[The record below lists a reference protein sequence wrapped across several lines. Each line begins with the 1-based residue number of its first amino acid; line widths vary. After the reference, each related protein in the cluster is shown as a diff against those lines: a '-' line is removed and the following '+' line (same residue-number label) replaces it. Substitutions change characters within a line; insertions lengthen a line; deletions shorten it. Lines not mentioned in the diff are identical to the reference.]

1 MRFLLGITL
10 IHLFLGCAG
19 QECESVRARLT
30 QVGGDADEPVN
41 EVGAHWRARLSPEL
55 ANYSDYPPS
64 DPAPHYS
71 TMPCTPSTAPT
82 ECGPPSD
89 RGQKRPNC
97 HLRPGRRINQSHR
110 RVTHIPRPSAG
121 NQQIF
126 LIETFLSD
134 DPKPTK
140 GTS

>member
-1 MRFLLGITL
+1 MKKSLLRRHSPVVCMRGR
-10 IHLFLGCAG
+10 
-19 QECESVRARLT
+19 ERLVG
-30 QVGGDADEPVN
+30 QVGGDADERVN
-41 EVGAHWRARLSPEL
+41 EGAHWRARLSPEL

-64 DPAPHYS
+64 DPAPQHYS
-71 TMPCTPSTAPT
+71 TLCSAPMP

-126 LIETFLSD
+126 LIRTFLSD
-134 DPKPTK
+134 PKPTN
-140 GTS
+140 GWY